1 MDKLQTIVRTV
12 LEQQRLQLAPSTY
25 EVRRRYL
32 EQLPVFAK
40 EKSISKPCQELY
52 DSYVSR
58 ATTPDLRFQLF
69 HAVRLVDKEAGTK
82 AFTPEGKL
90 YNEPAIP
97 SIDESEKVFREIS
110 FPIPDDSI
118 DTGHLILRH
127 AEGDRMEFFQKLPGH
142 ALFEDRFMLFIA
154 AHVEIPV
161 PKRDETLSEDIRI
174 HKAVLAEDIQLPVGH
189 RRSRKKQAVAGLVS
203 QLVHSLG
210 LRRSALFQLVPLVG
224 DDHIR
229 VILL

>member
-118 DTGHLILRH
+118 DTGHLIRRAASEMEYLQLSSSTKWCNPRFYSSPK
-127 AEGDRMEFFQKLPGH
+127 EGLS
-142 ALFEDRFMLFIA
+142 
-154 AHVEIPV
+154 V
-161 PKRDETLSEDIRI
+161 TLSEGT
-174 HKAVLAEDIQLPVGH
+174 V
-189 RRSRKKQAVAGLVS
+189 
-203 QLVHSLG
+203 
-210 LRRSALFQLVPLVG
+210 
-224 DDHIR
+224 
-229 VILL
+229 